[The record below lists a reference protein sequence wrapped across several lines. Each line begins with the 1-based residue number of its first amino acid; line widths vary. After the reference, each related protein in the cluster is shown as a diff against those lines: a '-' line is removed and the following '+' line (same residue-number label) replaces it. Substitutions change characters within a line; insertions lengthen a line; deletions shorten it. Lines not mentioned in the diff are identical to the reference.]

1 MNKTVK
7 HGILFVA
14 FCIAAIASTFY
25 SMDHYSDG
33 GCDGGTCAILLIAH
47 ALPLLIVWGLLYFA
61 FLLAIAKRKG
71 AFVFIGLGLI
81 LNTLVMLTDFGNTD
95 ELYTEP
101 IILYL
106 IAFICLTLYF
116 GGERLGIIPER
127 KDRVLKQKATIT
139 IIWHWTLIVYL
150 CFQLY
155 STAQLTYYLFTERLV
170 RESISNFIYYNY
182 FFCFTDIVLAVF
194 LYKKKHWA
202 FPVFTLLLLYSITKL
217 IINGFQ
223 YQWSLNILSYLIL
236 KLVTIGIMISY
247 YFLEIKPN
255 NKYISTS
262 KKESSSKPD

>member
-1 MNKTVK
+1 M
-7 HGILFVA
+7 
-14 FCIAAIASTFY
+14 
-25 SMDHYSDG
+25 
-33 GCDGGTCAILLIAH
+33 
-47 ALPLLIVWGLLYFA
+47 WGLLYFA

-71 AFVFIGLGLI
+71 TFFFIGLGLV
-81 LNTLVMLTDFGNTD
+81 LNTLVMLTDFGNRY

-106 IAFICLTLYF
+106 LAFICLILYF

-127 KDRVLKQKATIT
+127 KDSVLKKKTTIT

-155 STAQLTYYLFTERLV
+155 STAQLTYYLFAERLV

-182 FFCFTDIVLAVF
+182 FFCFTDIILAIF
-194 LYKKKHWA
+194 LFKKKHWA
-202 FPVFTLLLLYSITKL
+202 FLVFTLLLPYSITKL

-236 KLVTIGIMISY
+236 KLVTIGIMITY
-247 YFLEIKPN
+247 YFLELKPY
-255 NKYISTS
+255 KSSVS
-262 KKESSSKPD
+262 KT